1 MASQTQASNRR
12 NFLKGGLA
20 AAGAATLAPALLL
33 TPKAM
38 GQAADSKS
46 RIPPGDLAIFK
57 FLAAVELVE
66 SDLWTQYS
74 LLAEN
79 NPGFKRA
86 LTNIDPALVRYN
98 HDIRRDE
105 ASHAHFINAA
115 LKDAGQAPTNLD
127 EFRTLQMPNVQGS
140 NDARYL
146 TNLTDLTVDTSWYTK
161 LRSHANPDF
170 GSKPVQL
177 VELKGVAGIPTRDDL
192 TEEQYQGIANVATL
206 HSPSI
211 DEAGTSL
218 YAHFLSKAS
227 DIRAVNVLAC
237 ILPVEAIHFTGFNKA
252 LEGMPGLTVDGIT
265 FPNLRGNPSY
275 AQGIFP
281 TPCPF
286 VSTELPRI
294 SVIRPVNS
302 PNVGAVALVKNL
314 VASNLF
320 KGQSNAFLDS
330 TMKLAE
336 EADEAR
342 RSV

>member
-1 MASQTQASNRR
+1 MSLQNKAFNRR
-12 NFLKGGLA
+12 NFVKSGLA
-20 AAGAATLAPALLL
+20 AAGAATLAPALVS
-33 TPKAM
+33 A
-38 GQAADSKS
+38 QAVAGAASS
-46 RIPPGDLAIFK
+46 TGPVPEGDLAIFK

-66 SDLWTQYS
+66 SDLWTQYT

-79 NPGFKRA
+79 NPGFQRG
-86 LTNIDPALVRYN
+86 LTNIDPSLVRYN

-105 ASHAHFINAA
+105 TSHALFINAA

-127 EFRTLQMPNVQGS
+127 KFRTLRMPQVQGS
-140 NDARYL
+140 NEAGYL
-146 TNLTDLTVDTSWYTK
+146 TNLTELTVDTSWYTK
-161 LRSHANPDF
+161 LRSPANPDF
-170 GSKPVQL
+170 GSKPIQL
-177 VELKGVAGIPTRDDL
+177 VELNGVSGIPTRDNL

-237 ILPVEAIHFTGFNKA
+237 ILPVEAIHFTGFNKS
-252 LEGMPGLTVDGIT
+252 LENMPGLTVDGVT
-265 FPNLRGNPSY
+265 FPNLRGNPTY
-275 AQGIFP
+275 ARGIFP

-286 VSTELPRI
+286 VSTALPKI
-294 SVIRPVNS
+294 SAIRPVNS
-302 PNVGAVALVKNL
+302 PNVGAVALVNKL
-314 VASNLF
+314 VASGLF

-330 TMKLAE
+330 AMTLAE
-336 EADEAR
+336 AADVAQ

>member
-1 MASQTQASNRR
+1 MTLQNEASDRR

-20 AAGAATLAPALLL
+20 IAGAATFGSALFSSP
-33 TPKAM
+33 TMAQSTESSEM
-38 GQAADSKS
+38 
-46 RIPPGDLAIFK
+46 IPPGDIAIFK

-79 NPGFKRA
+79 NPGFHRA
-86 LTNIDPALVRYN
+86 LTNIDASLVRYN
-98 HDIRRDE
+98 QDIRRDE
-105 ASHAHFINAA
+105 TSHALFINAA
-115 LKDAGQAPTNLD
+115 LKGLGETPTDLD
-127 EFRTLQMPNVQGS
+127 QFRTLRMPRVQGS
-140 NDARYL
+140 NDAGY
-146 TNLTDLTVDTSWYTK
+146 LTDLTDLHVDTSWYTK

-177 VELKGVAGIPTRDDL
+177 VELNGVPGIPTRDDL

-227 DIRAVNVLAC
+227 DVRAVNVLAS
-237 ILPVEAIHFTGFNKA
+237 ILPVEAIHFTGFNKS
-252 LEGMPGLTVDGIT
+252 LERMPGLTVDGIT
-265 FPNLRGNPSY
+265 FPDLRGDPNY
-275 AQGIFP
+275 ARGIFP

-286 VSTELPRI
+286 VTTELPMV

-302 PNVGAVALVKNL
+302 PNVGAVALVKKL
-314 VASNLF
+314 TASNLF
-320 KGQSNAFLDS
+320 KGQSNAFFDAA
-330 TMKLAE
+330 MKLAE
-336 EADEAR
+336 AADAAQR
-342 RSV
+342 HV

>member
-1 MASQTQASNRR
+1 MTSQNQASNRR

-20 AAGAATLAPALLL
+20 AAGAAVLAPALL
-33 TPKAM
+33 
-38 GQAADSKS
+38 S
-46 RIPPGDLAIFK
+46 RPTMAQTNSSGASISPGDLAIFK

-66 SDLWTQYS
+66 TDLWTQYS

-79 NPGFKRA
+79 NRGFNRA

-98 HDIRRDE
+98 HDILRDE
-105 ASHAHFINAA
+105 ASHAHFINTA

-127 EFRTLQMPNVQGS
+127 EFRTLRMPQVQGS
-140 NDARYL
+140 NDAGYL

-177 VELKGVAGIPTRDDL
+177 VELNGVAGIPTRDDL

-227 DIRAVNVLAC
+227 DILAVNVLAC

-252 LEGMPGLTVDGIT
+252 LEGMPGLTVDGVK
-265 FPNLRGNPSY
+265 FPNLRGDPDY

-286 VSTELPRI
+286 VSTQLPMI

-302 PNVGAVALVKNL
+302 PNVGAVALVNNL
-314 VASNLF
+314 TASGLF
-320 KGQSNAFLDS
+320 KGQSNAFLDAAM
-330 TMKLAE
+330 TLAE
-336 EADEAR
+336 AADTAQ
-342 RSV
+342 RSI